1 MPFNEDDQQLA
12 THIKKKVEKFAAG
25 AEPVPGLDEFDGIE
39 DIQRSFSNGLEATA
53 QNIKN
58 LVASKSPRLDE
69 KSIANY
75 MSQASF
81 FVSVLDDVAAAKAG
95 KIGQEKQVCP

>member
-12 THIKKKVEKFAAG
+12 THMKKKVEKFASG
-25 AEPVPGLDEFDGIE
+25 AEAVPGLDEFDGIE
-39 DIQRSFSNGLEATA
+39 DIQKSFSNGLGATA
-53 QNIKN
+53 ENVRN
-58 LVASKSPRLDE
+58 LVRGKDQLDQG
-69 KSIANY
+69 SIANY

-95 KIGQEKQVCP
+95 KIGQEK